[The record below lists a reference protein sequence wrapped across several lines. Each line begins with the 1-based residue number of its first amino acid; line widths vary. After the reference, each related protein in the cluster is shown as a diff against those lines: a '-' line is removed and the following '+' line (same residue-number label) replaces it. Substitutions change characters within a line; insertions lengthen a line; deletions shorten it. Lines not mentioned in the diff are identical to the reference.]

1 MRRLTV
7 LTTSLALLL
16 ATATVAAARPADQ
29 EPDGGGARPQ
39 ALSQDPADVP
49 ENVQVSR
56 IGAVQGASRPVTD
69 FSEVHLAVSPVDP
82 DHLIGSSKFFYDG
95 ANYRFYTG
103 VFESLDGGATWAQ
116 EQPLGLE
123 LYSLTSDPVNTF
135 DHLGNGYFTLLT
147 RGPTGLDMLKKPR
160 GKPWEGPVVVDRS
173 TVTDKQ
179 WIVGDQDLNE
189 TSRFPG
195 RLYMSWTDVSSPS
208 RILVAHSADGN
219 KTWSAPQEL
228 ASGNLQGSQ
237 VAVGPDGTVYVLY
250 GQDIFGSAVA
260 GALMITRSADGGLTW
275 TKPVQAVDTVSIP
288 NHLDE
293 ESDFRT
299 PATLPAF
306 AVSPRGGTLVAA
318 WADARSG
325 DADILLSV
333 SRDGGQTWSP
343 SRRVND
349 DPLANGIDQI
359 QPQLAAGPDGRLVVA
374 WLDRRNYCP
383 DLRFIPREHVGKED
397 FCLDVYLSR
406 SVDDGSSWTP
416 NLRVSAQTWDWTLS
430 LPRDGGGNGFIGDYI
445 GLAAT
450 RDFDYP
456 FWSGNADLGQNPSHR
471 QQVFTARVPA
481 APLPVDLS
489 PSTLSV
495 APAAQAPGGDL
506 TVLLNLKNRGTSAA
520 ARARAVQ
527 VLPAGLDLL
536 AGSPQAAAGELT
548 WDEPSRTLTWTGP
561 LAAGA
566 ALPISYRA
574 RLAADAAEGTVLDLR
589 ARLADDAGRVT
600 VRDARAT
607 VSLPPQIVRVSPA
620 DGAAD
625 VGPTTVVIVTFSEA
639 MDPFSLRLATDPPL
653 PESAWEQPAWTANG
667 KSVTLRHSLPFQSA
681 TRYTLTLTAQDPSG
695 LGLAAGT
702 VPNPWRFTVE
712 KASETVR
719 RLMLP
724 WLGKP

>member
-1 MRRLTV
+1 MRRLTG

-16 ATATVAAARPADQ
+16 ATATVAAARPAGQ
-29 EPDGGGARPQ
+29 EPDSGGARPQ
-39 ALSQDPADVP
+39 SRAQDTADIP

-56 IGAVQGASRPVTD
+56 IGTIQGASRPVTD
-69 FSEVHLAVSPVDP
+69 FSEVHLAASPVDP

-103 VFESLDGGATWAQ
+103 VFESEDGGASWTQ

-123 LYSLTSDPVNTF
+123 LYNLTSDPVNTF

-195 RLYMSWTDVSSPS
+195 RLYMSWTDVGGPS

-219 KTWSAPQEL
+219 QTWSAPLEL
-228 ASGNLQGSQ
+228 DSGSLQGSQ

-250 GQDIFGSAVA
+250 GRDIFGSAVA

-275 TKPVQAVDTVSIP
+275 TKPAQAVDTVSIP

-299 PATLPAF
+299 PASLPAF
-306 AVSPRGGTLVAA
+306 AVSPRGGSLVAA

-333 SRDGGQTWSP
+333 SRDGGQTWS
-343 SRRVND
+343 SARRIND
-349 DPLANGIDQI
+349 DPLANGVDQI
-359 QPQLAAGPDGRLVVA
+359 QPQLAVGPDGRIVVA

-406 SVDDGSSWTP
+406 SLDDGASFTP

-450 RDFDYP
+450 KDFDYP
-456 FWSGNADLGQNPSHR
+456 FWSGNADLGDNPTHR

-495 APAAQAPGGDL
+495 TPAAQAPGGEL
-506 TVLLNLKNRGTSAA
+506 AVVLNLRNRGSAAA
-520 ARARAVQ
+520 ARARAV
-527 VLPAGLDLL
+527 VTLPAGLDLL
-536 AGSPQAAAGELT
+536 AGSAQAAAGELT

-561 LAAGA
+561 LAAGT
-566 ALPISYRA
+566 ALPVSFRA
-574 RLAADAAEGTVLDLR
+574 TVATGASEGTVLQLNATLTDDTGRRVLR
-589 ARLADDAGRVT
+589 GAQ
-600 VRDARAT
+600 AT

-620 DGAAD
+620 DGAVD
-625 VGPTTVVIVTFSEA
+625 VGPTTVVIVTFNEA
-639 MDPFSLRLATDPPL
+639 MDPFSLRLATDPAL

-667 KSVTLRHSLPFQSA
+667 KSVTLRHSQPFQSG
-681 TRYTLTLTAQDPSG
+681 TRYTLTLSARDPSG
-695 LGLAAGT
+695 LSLAPGP
-702 VPNPWRFTVE
+702 VPNPWGFTVE
-712 KASETVR
+712 KAADAVQ
-719 RLMLP
+719 RLTLP